1 MIGRII
7 RVAADALR
15 RRPDPAAELRA
26 RIAARED
33 DLRRRSVAMLRLAAR
48 SASARNRD
56 CLLFHA
62 AAADARAEALHW
74 TLGGDAKTAAGLTL
88 EAEAYDRRAAQAAAE
103 TVEAAHA

>member
-1 MIGRII
+1 MKRI
-7 RVAADALR
+7 LSLFQ

-26 RIAARED
+26 RLAARED
-33 DLRRRSVAMLRLAAR
+33 DLRRRAVAMLRLAAR

-62 AAADARAEALHW
+62 AAADARAQALHW
-74 TLGGDAKTAAGLTL
+74 TLGGDAETAAGLTL

-103 TVEAAHA
+103 PVVAAHA

>member
-1 MIGRII
+1 MRRI
-7 RVAADALR
+7 LSLFQ

-26 RIAARED
+26 RLEARED
-33 DLRRRSVAMLRLAAR
+33 DLRRRAVAMLRLAAS
-48 SASARNRD
+48 SASARQRD

-62 AAADARAEALHW
+62 AAADARAQALHW
-74 TLGGDAKTAAGLTL
+74 TLGGDADTAASLTL